1 MLKLENVDVCY
12 GEVQVLWQVCIEV
25 AENELVALLGAN
37 GAGKT
42 TTLKAI
48 SGLLR
53 LRRGTIKFMGKA
65 NQKLRPDEIVSMGLI
80 HIPEGRKIFPSLT
93 VGENLELGAYL
104 KAAKKTRGE
113 VMEQV
118 FNLFPIL
125 KERRRQSAGTL
136 SGGEQQMLALGR
148 GLMSAPKLLMIDEP
162 SLGLS
167 PLLAE
172 QIFVT
177 IKRINQ
183 GGVTIL
189 LVEQNVFASLAMA
202 HRGYILE
209 NGRIVLEGEAKELLA
224 NQDIRKAYL
233 GL

>member
-12 GEVQVLWQVCIEV
+12 GGVQVLWQVCIEV

-42 TTLKAI
+42 TILKAI

-172 QIFVT
+172 QIFDT

-189 LVEQNVFASLAMA
+189 LVEQNAFASLAMA